1 MAVKYRLIERAN
13 PQDRDLP
20 KKFYA
25 MAIQDRVFK
34 LKDLARELAGRS
46 TTASEGDVYSVLIG
60 LRDLIRDHLDRSDKV
75 VIDGIG
81 SFVMSLSSEGAES
94 EAKFTQS
101 LIKKV
106 KVSYQEDSEMKEF
119 SKNVKFV
126 KEASKT

>member
-1 MAVKYRLIERAN
+1 M
-13 PQDRDLP
+13 
-20 KKFYA
+20 
-25 MAIQDRVFK
+25 
-34 LKDLARELAGRS
+34 ARELAGRS

-75 VIDGIG
+75 LIDGIG
-81 SFVMSLSSEGAES
+81 SFVMYLSSEGAES
-94 EAKFTQS
+94 EAKFSQS